1 MIFIDNFLEKNDK
14 RVFGLDVMRSIAIL
28 LVVYG
33 HGVYM
38 LPKFMKFHYL
48 LPVPYIDGVSVFFVL
63 SGFLI
68 GGILLKI
75 IQTSTFTSKDLFN
88 FWIRRWFRTLPNYFL
103 VLIIL
108 IIFQKYIASAEG
120 SYLNYFFFLQ
130 NFAWP
135 GPQFFPEAWSLCV
148 EEWFYLLFPLACF
161 ILFKT
166 MKHKSRSVLVAAV
179 IFLIVPFLLR
189 LYKHQVGI
197 TDWNNE
203 IQKVTVMRLDCLMY
217 GIIAAYFF
225 KFKTDLWIKYKNNC
239 IIFSLIL
246 ILFLTFYSR
255 VAKNDLWFLS
265 VYQYNLESIASMLAL
280 PFFTQWKFT
289 RFKAAAFI
297 FTFISIISY
306 SMYLLNLTPVQGLV
320 IPAALSLFG
329 MEPDSGFFIN
339 VVQYVMFWFFT
350 IGLSYML
357 YRFYEKPM
365 TDLREKF

>member
-1 MIFIDNFLEKNDK
+1 MNFIDKFLDKNDK
-14 RVFGLDVMRSIAIL
+14 RVFGLDVMRTIAIL

-33 HGVYM
+33 HGVYV
-38 LPKFMKFHYL
+38 LPKEAKFKYL

-75 IQTSTFTSKDLFN
+75 IQTSSFNRKDLFN

-103 VLIIL
+103 VLGIL
-108 IIFQKYIASAEG
+108 LICQKYIASVEG
-120 SYLNYFFFLQ
+120 SYVNYFFFLQ

-161 ILFKT
+161 VLFKI
-166 MKHKSRSVLVAAV
+166 MKNKSRSVLMAAL
-179 IFLIVPFLLR
+179 IFIIVPFVLR
-189 LYKHQVGI
+189 IVKYYTGVA
-197 TDWNNE
+197 DWNNE

-217 GIIAAYFF
+217 GIIASYVY
-225 KFKTDLWIKYKNNC
+225 KFKTEWWIRYKNTC
-239 IIFSLIL
+239 IAVSIL
-246 ILFLTFYSR
+246 LVLFLTFYAR
-255 VAKNDLWFLS
+255 VPKNDMWFLS

-280 PFFTQWKFT
+280 PYFSQWKFT
-289 RFKAAAFI
+289 RFKSAAFVC
-297 FTFISIISY
+297 TFISIISY

-320 IPAALSLFG
+320 LPGVSSVLGLSASDGFTFYAL
-329 MEPDSGFFIN
+329 
-339 VVQYVMFWFFT
+339 QYFMFWFFT
-350 IGLSYML
+350 IALSYLL
-357 YRFYEKPM
+357 YSVYEKPM

>member
-1 MIFIDNFLEKNDK
+1 MNFIDNFLEKNDK
-14 RVFGLDVMRSIAIL
+14 RIFGLDVMRSIAIL

-33 HGVYM
+33 HGVYV
-38 LPKFMKFHYL
+38 LPKSVKFQYL

-75 IQTSTFTSKDLFN
+75 IQTSRFTGKDLLN
-88 FWIRRWFRTLPNYFL
+88 FWIRRWFRTLPNYIL
-103 VLIIL
+103 VLVIL
-108 IIFQKYIASAEG
+108 IFFQRFIASED
-120 SYLNYFFFLQ
+120 SYLNYFLFLQ

-161 ILFKT
+161 ALFKM
-166 MKHKSRSVLVAAV
+166 MKHKSKSVLFAAI
-179 IFLIVPFLLR
+179 IFIIVPFALR
-189 LYKHQVGI
+189 IYKHSTGI

-203 IQKVTVMRLDCLMY
+203 IQKVTIMRLDCLMY

-225 KFKTDLWIKYKNNC
+225 KFRTSSWIKYKNSC
-239 IIFSLIL
+239 LAISVMLV
-246 ILFLTFYSR
+246 LFLTFYAR
-255 VAKNDLWFLS
+255 LVKGDTWFLS
-265 VYQYNLESIASMLAL
+265 VYQFNLESIASMLAL

-289 RFKAAAFI
+289 RFKSAAFI

-320 IPAALSLFG
+320 IPGVSSLIG
-329 MEPDSGFFIN
+329 LTEDAGLTYYGL
-339 VVQYVMFWFFT
+339 QYFMFWFFT
-350 IGLSYML
+350 IVLSFIL
-357 YRFYEKPM
+357 YRLFEKPM